1 MGRWVGGNHSWVA
14 RNLFLLGL
22 LCAEYELKPSD
33 TSGDEIEKW
42 LERGL
47 KCQIITSMSGRGSS
61 QEVVYRKVGGNMAG
75 ASTLFSA
82 STVAIWG
89 TRPTHT

>member
-1 MGRWVGGNHSWVA
+1 MHWQDMIVVS
-14 RNLFLLGL
+14 LLSVRPFPNGL
-22 LCAEYELKPSD
+22 SKSDLCMLAVL
-33 TSGDEIEKW
+33 GQ
-42 LERGL
+42 RGWCVL
-47 KCQIITSMSGRGSS
+47 LASMSGRGSS